1 MAGRDDKS
9 SPGNVLFEFSPVGGQ
24 MRVVA
29 IDEATGIEVVLIAPL
44 RASQHHMQTL
54 ALAKLRRRLGGPDTE
69 TPPPPTPIRGKL
81 V

>member
-44 RASQHHMQTL
+44 TATQPQMQQL
-54 ALAKLRRRLGGPDTE
+54 ALAKLKRRLSE
-69 TPPPPTPIRGKL
+69 KSPPPAPAPRGKFA
-81 V
+81 